1 MENKVVYSDS
11 ENKFFEDSRQIILE
25 AKNNA
30 IRSVDAARVVMY
42 WKLGYRILEEEQ
54 SGRDRADYGT
64 YLIAGLASRLEPE
77 FGSGFTKRQLERSG
91 QPGSWSGRRILCCMS
106 VC

>member
-42 WKLGYRILEEEQ
+42 WKLGYRILEV
-54 SGRDRADYGT
+54 
-64 YLIAGLASRLEPE
+64 I
-77 FGSGFTKRQLERSG
+77 GSNPRRSG
-91 QPGSWSGRRILCCMS
+91 TGLQNPR
-106 VC
+106 

>member
-1 MENKVVYSDS
+1 MDHIAVYSDS

-54 SGRDRADYGT
+54 RGQDRADYG
-64 YLIAGLASRLEPE
+64 GGASL
-77 FGSGFTKRQLERSG
+77 GIYAK
-91 QPGSWSGRRILCCMS
+91 
-106 VC
+106 